1 VSERTS
7 GRIRGA
13 LWAGFV
19 LVGIAALV
27 VAFSAGYMGSAGAE
41 GGSADSR
48 WLSMP
53 ASEAE
58 FATLDGGTASLVD
71 HRGQVVILNLWGTW
85 CPPCRREIPE
95 LVELQAELEE
105 QSATVVSIAVDSGA
119 EESIRSFASEF
130 GINYPIWVSGTDEV
144 VRHFRAIGFP
154 FTLLIDRDGVIRK
167 QYLGPQTQETLL
179 ADADVWIG
187 DGSPTETPKYREASE
202 VGS

>member
-1 VSERTS
+1 L
-7 GRIRGA
+7 A
-13 LWAGFV
+13 
-19 LVGIAALV
+19 GIAALV

-41 GGSADSR
+41 GRSADDL
-48 WLSMP
+48 WLSIAAP
-53 ASEAE
+53 DAQ
-58 FATLDGGTASLVD
+58 FATLDGGTASLAD
-71 HRGQVVILNLWGTW
+71 YRGQVVILNLWGTW

-105 QSATVVSIAVDSGA
+105 QGATVVSIAVDSGA

-130 GINYPIWVSGTDEV
+130 GIDYPIWLS
-144 VRHFRAIGFP
+144 
-154 FTLLIDRDGVIRK
+154 VIRK

-179 ADADVWIG
+179 ADADVWMG